1 MRLEQQCANLARRF
15 NALKLQGLRH
25 HFDFV
30 FCAQV
35 CHDPASNVHAFA
47 NVKRQRAST
56 FEDVDP

>member
-1 MRLEQQCANLARRF
+1 
-15 NALKLQGLRH
+15 
-25 HFDFV
+25 
-30 FCAQV
+30 V